1 MAIIAQGQTTT
12 AAMIALLFFAK
23 FEWAAKILIEKWNG
37 ASRKTKL
44 TYTYLIRGEQDRL
57 ILVDLDVDIDN
68 ILEIDVEFDVW
79 SDFDFGI
86 EYCQAN
92 LQMLKLSTNLDMQL
106 LNLEFES
113 WYWQPKA

>member
-1 MAIIAQGQTTT
+1 M
-12 AAMIALLFFAK
+12 
-23 FEWAAKILIEKWNG
+23 
-37 ASRKTKL
+37 
-44 TYTYLIRGEQDRL
+44 
-57 ILVDLDVDIDN
+57 ILVDFDVDIDN

-113 WYWQPKA
+113 

>member
-1 MAIIAQGQTTT
+1 MVFWTTKQ
-12 AAMIALLFFAK
+12 LFCNIEIMPQNQRWAK
-23 FEWAAKILIEKWNG
+23 L
-37 ASRKTKL
+37 
-44 TYTYLIRGEQDRL
+44 L
-57 ILVDLDVDIDN
+57 ILVDFDVDIDN

-113 WYWQPKA
+113 

>member
-1 MAIIAQGQTTT
+1 MRVKCKSCNRRQPKTSIIVEYQ
-12 AAMIALLFFAK
+12 LLLVLLASIHQRWAK
-23 FEWAAKILIEKWNG
+23 L
-37 ASRKTKL
+37 
-44 TYTYLIRGEQDRL
+44 L
-57 ILVDLDVDIDN
+57 ILVDFDVDIDN

-113 WYWQPKA
+113 

>member
-1 MAIIAQGQTTT
+1 MYLKQSSCFLSKKTHPKT
-12 AAMIALLFFAK
+12 ASQQQKRNTHYYYLRQRWAK
-23 FEWAAKILIEKWNG
+23 L
-37 ASRKTKL
+37 
-44 TYTYLIRGEQDRL
+44 L
-57 ILVDLDVDIDN
+57 ILVDFDVDIDN

-113 WYWQPKA
+113 

>member
-1 MAIIAQGQTTT
+1 M
-12 AAMIALLFFAK
+12 LELD
-23 FEWAAKILIEKWNG
+23 WL
-37 ASRKTKL
+37 
-44 TYTYLIRGEQDRL
+44 RGGQDRS
-57 ILVDLDVDIDN
+57 ILVDFDVDIDN

>member
-1 MAIIAQGQTTT
+1 MYHDSGPVFASEKFCSTQITHKLILCWAQRW
-12 AAMIALLFFAK
+12 AK
-23 FEWAAKILIEKWNG
+23 L
-37 ASRKTKL
+37 
-44 TYTYLIRGEQDRL
+44 L
-57 ILVDLDVDIDN
+57 ILVDFDVDIDN

-113 WYWQPKA
+113 

>member
-1 MAIIAQGQTTT
+1 MVCRWSRTNLLGPGTHITGTRDQKVLTMCILEHLGTTYRVVWQRW
-12 AAMIALLFFAK
+12 AK
-23 FEWAAKILIEKWNG
+23 L
-37 ASRKTKL
+37 
-44 TYTYLIRGEQDRL
+44 L
-57 ILVDLDVDIDN
+57 ILVDFDVDIDN

-113 WYWQPKA
+113 

>member
-1 MAIIAQGQTTT
+1 
-12 AAMIALLFFAK
+12 MIAHKSQLYNFESKCYFSLSIYQRWAK
-23 FEWAAKILIEKWNG
+23 L
-37 ASRKTKL
+37 
-44 TYTYLIRGEQDRL
+44 L
-57 ILVDLDVDIDN
+57 ILVDFDVDIDN

>member
-1 MAIIAQGQTTT
+1 MAPVLKEGSSADKSPPFKMLRIAWK
-12 AAMIALLFFAK
+12 ASNKIALNQRWAK
-23 FEWAAKILIEKWNG
+23 L
-37 ASRKTKL
+37 
-44 TYTYLIRGEQDRL
+44 L
-57 ILVDLDVDIDN
+57 ILVDFDVDIDN

-113 WYWQPKA
+113 

>member
-1 MAIIAQGQTTT
+1 MTQIKRLADHTWAVGKVIYRCPPLTSLFTTY
-12 AAMIALLFFAK
+12 ISQRWAK
-23 FEWAAKILIEKWNG
+23 L
-37 ASRKTKL
+37 
-44 TYTYLIRGEQDRL
+44 L
-57 ILVDLDVDIDN
+57 ILVDFDVDIDN

-113 WYWQPKA
+113 

>member
-1 MAIIAQGQTTT
+1 MPEGIHLKIEETHTQVHRFDQRW
-12 AAMIALLFFAK
+12 AK
-23 FEWAAKILIEKWNG
+23 L
-37 ASRKTKL
+37 
-44 TYTYLIRGEQDRL
+44 L
-57 ILVDLDVDIDN
+57 ILVDFDVDIDN

-113 WYWQPKA
+113 

>member
-1 MAIIAQGQTTT
+1 MFMPRRRIMQVRYFQLLLLHDPMAMLCYSYRSSTKRHFKQRW
-12 AAMIALLFFAK
+12 AK
-23 FEWAAKILIEKWNG
+23 L
-37 ASRKTKL
+37 
-44 TYTYLIRGEQDRL
+44 L
-57 ILVDLDVDIDN
+57 ILVDFDVDIDN

-113 WYWQPKA
+113 

>member
-1 MAIIAQGQTTT
+1 MYISYASTVNVLRRRSACFLVYNITTLKKREGDVFIT
-12 AAMIALLFFAK
+12 DWCRDQRWAK
-23 FEWAAKILIEKWNG
+23 L
-37 ASRKTKL
+37 
-44 TYTYLIRGEQDRL
+44 L
-57 ILVDLDVDIDN
+57 ILVDFDVDIDN

-113 WYWQPKA
+113 

>member
-1 MAIIAQGQTTT
+1 MSVTNDPGKV
-12 AAMIALLFFAK
+12 AALCFRKNLSDQRWAK
-23 FEWAAKILIEKWNG
+23 L
-37 ASRKTKL
+37 
-44 TYTYLIRGEQDRL
+44 L
-57 ILVDLDVDIDN
+57 ILVDFDVDIDN

-113 WYWQPKA
+113 